1 MIFSLAKRVL
11 KTVKPTALWK
21 FCWNFGFKGLIASER
36 FKRRIKR
43 GEYFPAYLHISITN
57 QCNLRCK
64 GCWVDVDKEVEMI
77 SPELLNRVIEDSK
90 RHGNHFFGILG
101 GEPLFYPYLF
111 EILERHKD
119 CYFQIFTNGHLVT
132 EKVAGRLAELGNAT
146 LLFSIEGDEEESD
159 RRRGGVGVYNKSLAG
174 LKRSIQAGLLTG
186 VATSLCRTNFDDLL
200 TEEWLDYLIELGV
213 HYVWYYAYRPVG
225 AMMCPELALSAAQQ
239 LKARKFIVEMRSK
252 KPILIIDAYYDHK
265 GRSLCPSAT
274 GISHHINWRG
284 EIEPCPVIQF
294 ARENIKDNESIYELI
309 TNSDFL
315 KDYRKTASS
324 ALRGCIVLERP
335 DLLKELVL
343 RHKARDTTARQTVLS
358 ELDKMIPNF
367 SQWMPGYEIP
377 EKHWLYYIAKKFWF
391 NDFGA
396 YKTVNHDIQGKR
408 AAIERALSNHD
419 NKDEAKKPGEQKIE
433 ILGR

>member
-1 MIFSLAKRVL
+1 MIFNLAKRIIA
-11 KTVKPTALWK
+11 TVKPRALWK
-21 FCWNFGFKGLIASER
+21 FAWNFGFKGLVASEK
-36 FKRRIKR
+36 FKRRIKK
-43 GEYFPAYLHISITN
+43 GEYFPAYLHISVTN

-77 SPELLNRVIEDSK
+77 SADLLNRVIDDCK

-101 GEPLFYPYLF
+101 GEPLFYPHLF

-132 EKVAGRLAELGNAT
+132 EKVVEKLAKLGNAT
-146 LLFSIEGDEEESD
+146 LLFSIEGDEQESD
-159 RRRGGVGVYNKSLAG
+159 TRRGGKGVYNRSLEG
-174 LKRSIQAGLLTG
+174 LKRSVCAGLLTG
-186 VATSLCRTNFDDLL
+186 VATSLCRTNIDDLL

-225 AMMCPELALSAAQQ
+225 PLMHPELALSAEQQ
-239 LKARKFIVEMRSK
+239 IRARKFIVEMRSK
-252 KPILIIDAYYDHK
+252 KPIIIIDAYYDHK

-294 ARENIKDNESIYELI
+294 ACENIKDNESVYELI
-309 TNSDFL
+309 TNSRFL

-324 ALRGCIVLERP
+324 SLRGCIVLERP

-343 RHKARDTTARQTVLS
+343 RNGARDTTNRGTVLS
-358 ELDKMIPNF
+358 ELDKMEPSF

-377 EKHWLYYIAKKFWF
+377 EKHWLYYLAKKFWF

-396 YKTVNHDIQGKR
+396 YNAVNHDVQGKKI
-408 AAIERALSNHD
+408 AIARSLKNLKGSR
-419 NKDEAKKPGEQKIE
+419 DEKSEEQKLE
-433 ILGR
+433 ILGH

>member
-1 MIFSLAKRVL
+1 
-11 KTVKPTALWK
+11 
-21 FCWNFGFKGLIASER
+21 
-36 FKRRIKR
+36 
-43 GEYFPAYLHISITN
+43 
-57 QCNLRCK
+57 
-64 GCWVDVDKEVEMI
+64 
-77 SPELLNRVIEDSK
+77 
-90 RHGNHFFGILG
+90 
-101 GEPLFYPYLF
+101 LFD
-111 EILERHKD
+111 ILERHKD

-132 EKVAGRLAELGNAT
+132 EKVAARLAQLGNAT

-159 RRRGGVGVYNKSLAG
+159 RRRGGKGVYNKSLAG
-174 LKRSIQAGLLTG
+174 LKRSIEAGLLTG

-225 AMMCPELALSAAQQ
+225 SMMCPELALSAEQQ
-239 LKARKFIVEMRSK
+239 LKARQFIVEMRSK
-252 KPILIIDAYYDHK
+252 KPIIMIDAYYDHK

-294 ARENIKDNESIYELI
+294 ACENIKDNESIYELI
-309 TNSDFL
+309 TNSNFL
-315 KDYRKTASS
+315 KDYRKTAAS

-343 RHKARDTTARQTVLS
+343 KHKARDTTARQTVLT
-358 ELDKMIPNF
+358 ELDNMIPNF

-377 EKHWLYYIAKKFWF
+377 EKHWLYYLAKKFWF

-396 YKTVNHDIQGKR
+396 YDGANHDIQGKR
-408 AAIERALSNHD
+408 AAIEMALKDNH
-419 NKDEAKKPGEQKIE
+419 KSVGEMRVKQKVE
-433 ILGR
+433 IFDH